1 LSPPNN
7 RLFRLAKL
15 ADACRP
21 ARGLKAMVLKQ
32 QCGDYLTREN
42 IMNQAAS
49 LKNFHS
55 E

>member
-15 ADACRP
+15 ADACQP
-21 ARGLKAMVLKQ
+21 ARGLEAMLQVLKQ

-42 IMNQAAS
+42 IMKQPLA
-49 LKNFHS
+49 
-55 E
+55 